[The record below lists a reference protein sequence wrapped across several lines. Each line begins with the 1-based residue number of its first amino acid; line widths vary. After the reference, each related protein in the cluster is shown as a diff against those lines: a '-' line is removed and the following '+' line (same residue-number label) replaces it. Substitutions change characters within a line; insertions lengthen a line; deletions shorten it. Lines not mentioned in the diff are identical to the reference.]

1 MDPPQS
7 GTPIVPFK
15 PIDFEAYPIVS
26 QATVEHLR
34 NSLRQCEL
42 MRDHILQQS
51 ADLIAQSRSFD
62 LPKSSI
68 PPATGATKL
77 QQSSGSARHPSL
89 QQKPSGFTKCSPSF
103 ELEPVAPS
111 GNCGSSSHAH
121 KMSGSLVHQPN
132 LTGTKSP
139 ASPANCLSPVRDAS
153 HSSSRKRRSSQ
164 VDQRPLTPPKKHNS
178 SPGAAPPKAS
188 AIDHLIYDTPST
200 DWTKPSPEDIRHFKP
215 EHQLVAACPS
225 DLTIHG
231 EDSKVRLPS
240 ETRQAYSGSPSPD
253 DSAEIFLGTDVGGSP
268 LFTSSRNTS
277 PATQPSVDEHPGHAA
292 SGDVVETQ
300 KEGLAPDSPTPWH
313 TSAAS
318 PTMEIDED
326 FFPASVNHH
335 LPEAQQNP
343 VPPPRTLSPFEE
355 LSVFLADEKP
365 IDPPVPTRPPPSSTI
380 GRAPASAP
388 IAPQAKPQP
397 SYTKQLFIPKATPA
411 TRKPRQITSPAS
423 KRSSLKNVPAI
434 RPCITN
440 KQQQSKPND
449 ARRVPSLKSEKRVQI
464 LDQTKILNQNN
475 PPNPLSHHNETWET
489 MSKNPHLRRQSIDS
503 DKTNVKSEKRVQMLV
518 EPTILN
524 ENDPPNP
531 LSHHNETWEAMPQDT
546 HLRRQSIDFDQENCK
561 TDKAMAPQFLKPLS
575 VYPPEPFPPIQKPQ
589 APLIEFDKL
598 PPLGRRLEAAMEA
611 HVSSWPVRQLVMAMN
626 QIVSYRIEVLGWPSM
641 VAHQPI
647 PIEDL
652 RAALH
657 ATNPDKTLH
666 IIMACRKI
674 NPHCV
679 AFTDIFS
686 QQSVQNRLLIA
697 GHGLN
702 TTVQLKRDF
711 TRIGLTYFPMI
722 RTLRELYL
730 KNRRVAEWGEFR
742 DTFEARQLSTPNS
755 VVPSVLVDGAAN
767 LQKYAQAAANDGI
780 VDIIQNGFIVAHH
793 KLDGHAVDK
802 LVRISLKSEWWSAS
816 NPYYVPPEFAML
828 PNQVKRAQYM
838 ATKTCFNC
846 LEKGHLNRFC
856 PKLFQPQ
863 QTLHQHQKE
872 EEEHKLQQEQEEE
885 DSYSYEEYD
894 SLYDEEYK
902 PYHDES
908 DDPE

>member
-7 GTPIVPFK
+7 GTPIVPYK

-68 PPATGATKL
+68 PP
-77 QQSSGSARHPSL
+77 SR
-89 QQKPSGFTKCSPSF
+89 
-103 ELEPVAPS
+103 ELLSHSRCVAPRDILAYNRS
-111 GNCGSSSHAH
+111 QAAIRNAHHRSSSSQLPKVETVGQAH
-121 KMSGSLVHQPN
+121 I
-132 LTGTKSP
+132 
-139 ASPANCLSPVRDAS
+139 DAS
-153 HSSSRKRRSSQ
+153 HLSSRKRRSSQ

-178 SPGAAPPKAS
+178 SPAAAPQKAS
-188 AIDHLIYDTPST
+188 AIDHPIHDTPST
-200 DWTKPSPEDIRHFKP
+200 DWTKPSAKDIRHSKP
-215 EHQLVAACPS
+215 EDQVVPACPS
-225 DLTIHG
+225 NLTILG

-240 ETRQAYSGSPSPD
+240 ETRRAYSGSPSPD
-253 DSAEIFLGTDVGGSP
+253 DSAEIFLGTDLGGSP
-268 LFTSSRNTS
+268 LFTSSRHTS
-277 PATQPSVDEHPGHAA
+277 PATQHSVDEQSGHAA

-318 PTMEIDED
+318 PTMEIDQD

-335 LPEAQQNP
+335 HPEAQHNP

-365 IDPPVPTRPPPSSTI
+365 IDPP
-380 GRAPASAP
+380 
-388 IAPQAKPQP
+388 AKPQP
-397 SYTKQLFIPKATPA
+397 SSTKQLFIPKATPA

-464 LDQTKILNQNN
+464 LDQTKILNQND
-475 PPNPLSHHNETWET
+475 PTNPLSHHNETLET

-503 DKTNVKSEKRVQMLV
+503 DKTNVKSEKRVQMLF

-531 LSHHNETWEAMPQDT
+531 LSHQNETWEAMPQDT
-546 HLRRQSIDFDQENCK
+546 HLRRQSINFDQENCK

-666 IIMACRKI
+666 IIMACRKKD
-674 NPHCV
+674 PHCV

-697 GHGLN
+697 GHGPN

-780 VDIIQNGFIVAHH
+780 VDIIENGFIVAHH
-793 KLDGHAVDK
+793 KLDGHALDK

-856 PKLFQPQ
+856 PKLLQPQ
-863 QTLHQHQKE
+863 QHHHQHQKE
-872 EEEHKLQQEQEEE
+872 EEEHKPLQEQEEE
-885 DSYSYEEYD
+885 DSYSHEEYD

-902 PYHDES
+902 PHYDES

>member
-200 DWTKPSPEDIRHFKP
+200 DWKKPSPEDIRHFKP

-268 LFTSSRNTS
+268 LFTSSRNTF
-277 PATQPSVDEHPGHAA
+277 PATQPSVDEHP
-292 SGDVVETQ
+292 
-300 KEGLAPDSPTPWH
+300 
-313 TSAAS
+313 
-318 PTMEIDED
+318 
-326 FFPASVNHH
+326 
-335 LPEAQQNP
+335 
-343 VPPPRTLSPFEE
+343 E

-365 IDPPVPTRPPPSSTI
+365 IDPPVPTRPPPPSTI

-388 IAPQAKPQP
+388 IALQAKPQP
-397 SYTKQLFIPKATPA
+397 SSTKQLFIPKATPA
-411 TRKPRQITSPAS
+411 TRKPRQITSPVS

-489 MSKNPHLRRQSIDS
+489 MSKNPHLRQ
-503 DKTNVKSEKRVQMLV
+503 KRVQMLF

-666 IIMACRKI
+666 IIMACRKK

-793 KLDGHAVDK
+793 KLDGHALDK

-816 NPYYVPPEFAML
+816 NPYYVPPEIAML
-828 PNQVKRAQYM
+828 PNQ
-838 ATKTCFNC
+838 
-846 LEKGHLNRFC
+846 EKGHLNRFC